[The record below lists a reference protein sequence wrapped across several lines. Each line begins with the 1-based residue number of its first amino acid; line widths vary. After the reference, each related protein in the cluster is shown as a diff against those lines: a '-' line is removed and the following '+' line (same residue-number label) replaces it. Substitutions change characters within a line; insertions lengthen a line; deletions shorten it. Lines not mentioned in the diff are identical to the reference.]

1 MRDDNYNNREQK
13 IIDNIPKSI
22 DEVKVRM
29 GSELV
34 SYAEGRSATQDS
46 LNYINGNVSAPNPDF
61 FDAGNEVS
69 AEKSKQRVLT
79 MNNTFPEPMKVS
91 EEVVNNPVNKL
102 NYGSVTSDYSQVFDE
117 PRSSGSVTT
126 LILVFSAL
134 LIAMVA
140 LVSVMIFNYI
150 GF

>member
-91 EEVVNNPVNKL
+91 EEVVNNPVNKP
-102 NYGSVTSDYSQVFDE
+102 NYGPVTSDYSQVFDE